1 MNQVQHF
8 NFNQSQV
15 RVEMHNGEPLFCLT
29 DVAQILEIQNTKSSR
44 FNLKED
50 GVHKMYLTDKLGRNQ
65 EATFISE
72 PNLYRVIFRSNK
84 AEAIK
89 FQDWIFEEVIPTIRK
104 TGGYQAKSTPSV
116 KDQLPTRDELI
127 QVIYMLGDRLREIH
141 GWGWGNFDDHLSGK
155 FNKTPREATYGELV
169 HIIRWLHKQTQTV
182 AGRPIVA
189 GINCPV
195 KPFGLGAS
203 LSQQAESLPA
213 MLAAEEKKQLPA
225 PVVVKAADSSD
236 AQCRKREIAE
246 SHNSAIARLLTY
258 DGDTSAIELAEC
270 AAANEIIN
278 LAKIVS
284 DAHEN
289 FMFCKENQNQ
299 TDDNFKCAMLELTRL
314 QNTIME
320 LICC

>member
-127 QVIYMLGDRLREIH
+127 QVSYMLGDRLREIH
-141 GWGWGNFDDHLSGK
+141 GGGWGNFDDHLSGK
-155 FNKTPREATYGELV
+155 FNKTPRESTYDELIN
-169 HIIRWLHKQTQTV
+169 IIRWLHKQTQTV

-189 GINCPV
+189 GVNCPV

-284 DAHEN
+284 DAYEN

>member
-29 DVAQILEIQNTKSSR
+29 DVAQILEIKNTNSSR
-44 FNLKED
+44 FNLNEK
-50 GVHKMYLTDKLGRNQ
+50 GVHKMYTPTRGGDQ
-65 EATFISE
+65 ELTFISE

-155 FNKTPREATYGELV
+155 FNKTPRESTYDELIN
-169 HIIRWLHKQTQTV
+169 IIRWLHKQTQTV

-189 GINCPV
+189 GVNCPV

-213 MLAAEEKKQLPA
+213 ILAAEEKKQLPA

>member
-1 MNQVQHF
+1 
-8 NFNQSQV
+8 
-15 RVEMHNGEPLFCLT
+15 
-29 DVAQILEIQNTKSSR
+29 
-44 FNLKED
+44 
-50 GVHKMYLTDKLGRNQ
+50 MYTPTRGGDQ
-65 EATFISE
+65 ELTFISE

-155 FNKTPREATYGELV
+155 FNKTPRESTYDELIN
-169 HIIRWLHKQTQTV
+169 IIRWLHKQTQTV

-189 GINCPV
+189 GVNCPV

-213 MLAAEEKKQLPA
+213 ILAAEEKKQLPA